1 LSCPKDGCLNK
12 ASAVIGCVL
21 RCWGVVGCL
30 LGLPA
35 LAQGA
40 GSGGIALDMAVE
52 TFAEGRSNPQ
62 LNGANPQQLTQI
74 GSAFAFGVLT
84 QTGSQE
90 LSLTGGISLRATDGS
105 GGEGVANGV
114 VDPFLTLRYARQ
126 ARDASLSFDLRFQ
139 ETDLVQTAPDAFGA
153 SIQTGTAKQRE
164 VGAEIGLKWRET
176 APLGFGVLASVQKTA
191 FIDGTAFGQGG
202 QVLRGTTRH
211 RVEAQARFDLDA
223 AHHLVATMGYRAFQ
237 QEATVGRRES
247 FHLENMYQI
256 DRPRGPFAV
265 NLRYTK
271 TEAGHRFSGMLRR
284 ELTLPDGIVRA
295 GIGAARGATGGR
307 YVTGNL
313 EYKTALVRGSF
324 EFRARRDLTSSD
336 QDDSEQINTSIGVR
350 YKFDATPLDGITVD
364 IDWAEAKNTQSGL
377 TTMNRV
383 FAISYARELSRTAR
397 FNIGLRRRELRDSV
411 TGVGRSNEIFMSFR
425 RKFSARF

>member
-1 LSCPKDGCLNK
+1 M
-12 ASAVIGCVL
+12 IGCVL
-21 RCWGVVGCL
+21 RCWAAAACL
-30 LGLPA
+30 LWLPA

-62 LNGANPQQLTQI
+62 LDGANPQHLKQI
-74 GSAFAFGVLT
+74 GSAFSFGVLT
-84 QTGSQE
+84 QTRSQE
-90 LSLTGGISLRATDGS
+90 LRLTGGVSLRATDGP
-105 GGEGVANGV
+105 GGESVANGV
-114 VDPFLTLRYARQ
+114 VDPFMALRYARQ
-126 ARDASLSFDLRFQ
+126 ARGASLSFDLRFQ
-139 ETDLVQTAPDAFGA
+139 ETDLVQTAPVAFGA
-153 SIQTGTAKQRE
+153 TVQTGTAKRRE

-176 APLGFGVLASVQKTA
+176 APLGFGVLASFQKTA

-202 QVLRGTTRH
+202 QVLRGTTR
-211 RVEAQARFDLDA
+211 RWLKAQARLDLDA
-223 AHHLVATMGYRAFQ
+223 AHHLVATVGYGAFR
-237 QEATVGRRES
+237 QEATMGQRES
-247 FHLENMYQI
+247 FHLDNMYQT

-271 TEAGHRFSGMLRR
+271 TQAGHRFSGMLRR

-313 EYKTALVRGSF
+313 EYKTALARGSF
-324 EFRARRDLTSSD
+324 EARLRRDLTSSD
-336 QDDSEQINTSIGVR
+336 QDDSEQINTSIGMQ
-350 YKFDATPLDGITVD
+350 YMFDATPLDGITVD

-383 FAISYARELSRTAR
+383 FAISYARELSRIAR
-397 FNIGLRRRELRDSV
+397 FNIGLRRRVLRDSV
-411 TGVGRSNEIFMSFR
+411 TGVGQSNEIFMSFR

>member
-12 ASAVIGCVL
+12 ANPVTLCVL
-21 RCWGVVGCL
+21 RCWAAAACL
-30 LGLPA
+30 FGLPA
-35 LAQGA
+35 LAQ
-40 GSGGIALDMAVE
+40 GSGGIALDMAFE

-62 LNGANPQQLTQI
+62 FDGANPQHLNQI
-74 GSAFAFGVLT
+74 GSAFSFGVLT
-84 QTGSQE
+84 QTRSQE
-90 LSLTGGISLRATDGS
+90 LSLTGGISLRATNGP
-105 GGEGVANGV
+105 GGESVTNGV
-114 VDPFLTLRYARQ
+114 VDPFLALRYARQ
-126 ARDASLSFDLRFQ
+126 ASLSFDLRFQ
-139 ETDLVQTAPDAFGA
+139 ETDLVKSARDAFGVTV
-153 SIQTGTAKQRE
+153 QTGTAKRRE
-164 VGAEIGLKWRET
+164 VGAEIGMKWRET
-176 APLGFGVLASVQKTA
+176 TPLGFGVLASVQKTA

-211 RVEAQARFDLDA
+211 RLEAQARFDLDA
-223 AHHLVATMGYRAFQ
+223 AHHLVATMGYRAFR
-237 QEATVGRRES
+237 QEATTGRRES
-247 FHLENMYQI
+247 FYLENMYQI

-271 TEAGHRFSGMLRR
+271 TEAGHRFSGMVRR
-284 ELTLPDGIVRA
+284 ELTLPDGIARA

-313 EYKTALVRGSF
+313 EYMTALVRGSF
-324 EFRARRDLTSSD
+324 EARLRRDLTSSD

-383 FAISYARELSRTAR
+383 FAISYTRELSRTAH

-411 TGVGRSNEIFMSFR
+411 TGVGRSNEIFLSFR

>member
-1 LSCPKDGCLNK
+1 
-12 ASAVIGCVL
+12 VIGCVL
-21 RCWGVVGCL
+21 RCWAAACV

-62 LNGANPQQLTQI
+62 LDGANPQHLNQT
-74 GSAFAFGVLT
+74 GSAFSFGVLT
-84 QTGSQE
+84 QTRSQE
-90 LSLTGGISLRATDGS
+90 LSLTGGISLRAPDGP
-105 GGEGVANGV
+105 GGESVANGI
-114 VDPFLTLRYARQ
+114 VDPFLALRYARQ
-126 ARDASLSFDLRFQ
+126 ARGASLSFDLRFQ
-139 ETDLVQTAPDAFGA
+139 ETDLAQTAPDAFGA
-153 SIQTGTAKQRE
+153 TLQTGTAKRRE
-164 VGAEIGLKWRET
+164 FGAEIGLKWRET
-176 APLGFGVLASVQKTA
+176 APLGFGVLASVHKTA

-211 RVEAQARFDLDA
+211 RLETQARLDLDA
-223 AHHLVATMGYRAFQ
+223 AHHLVATVGYRTFQ
-237 QEATVGRRES
+237 HEGTMEQRES
-247 FHLENMYQI
+247 FHLDNMYQI
-256 DRPRGPFAV
+256 DRPGGPFAV
-265 NLRYTK
+265 NLRYTN

-284 ELTLPDGIVRA
+284 ELTLPDGIARA
-295 GIGAARGATGGR
+295 GIGAARGATGGG

-313 EYKTALVRGSF
+313 EYKTALVRGIF
-324 EFRARRDLTSSD
+324 EVRARRDLTSSD

-350 YKFDATPLDGITVD
+350 YMFDVTPLDGITVE

-383 FAISYARELSRTAR
+383 FAISYTRELSRTAR

-425 RKFSARF
+425 SKFSARF

>member
-1 LSCPKDGCLNK
+1 LLCPKDGCLNK
-12 ASAVIGCVL
+12 ASALIGCVL
-21 RCWGVVGCL
+21 RCWAAACL
-30 LGLPA
+30 FGLPA

-62 LNGANPQQLTQI
+62 LDGENPQRLNQI
-74 GSAFAFGVLT
+74 SSAFSFGVLT
-84 QTGSQE
+84 QTRSQE
-90 LSLTGGISLRATDGS
+90 LSLTGGVSLRATNGP

-114 VDPFLTLRYARQ
+114 VDPFLALRYSRQ

-139 ETDLVQTAPDAFGA
+139 ETDLVQTAPGAFGA
-153 SIQTGTAKQRE
+153 SIQTGTAKRRE

-176 APLGFGVLASVQKTA
+176 APLGFGVLASVHKTA
-191 FIDGTAFGQGG
+191 FMDGNAFGQGG
-202 QVLRGTTRH
+202 QVLRGTTRQ
-211 RVEAQARFDLDA
+211 RLEVQARLDLDA
-223 AHHLVATMGYRAFQ
+223 AHHLVATMGYGAFR
-237 QEATVGRRES
+237 QEGTMGRRES
-247 FHLENMYQI
+247 FHLDNMYQI

-271 TEAGHRFSGMLRR
+271 TEAGHRFSGMVRR

-324 EFRARRDLTSSD
+324 EVRARRDLTSSD

-350 YKFDATPLDGITVD
+350 YMFDATPLDGITVD

-411 TGVGRSNEIFMSFR
+411 TGVGRSNEIFMSFL

>member
-1 LSCPKDGCLNK
+1 
-12 ASAVIGCVL
+12 VIGCVL
-21 RCWGVVGCL
+21 RCWGAACL

-40 GSGGIALDMAVE
+40 GSGGIALDMAFE

-62 LNGANPQQLTQI
+62 LDGANPQHLNQI
-74 GSAFAFGVLT
+74 GSAFSFGVLT
-84 QTGSQE
+84 QTRSQE
-90 LSLTGGISLRATDGS
+90 LRLTGGVSLRATDGS
-105 GGEGVANGV
+105 GGESVANGV
-114 VDPFLTLRYARQ
+114 VDPFLALRYARQ
-126 ARDASLSFDLRFQ
+126 ARDASFSFDLGFQ
-139 ETDLVQTAPDAFGA
+139 ETDLVQTDRDAFEA
-153 SIQTGTAKQRE
+153 SIQTGTAKRRE

-176 APLGFGVLASVQKTA
+176 APLGFGVLASFQKTA

-211 RVEAQARFDLDA
+211 RLEAQARLDLDA
-223 AHHLVATMGYRAFQ
+223 AHHVIATVGYRAFR
-237 QEATVGRRES
+237 QEATTGRRES
-247 FHLENMYQI
+247 FHLDNMYQI

-265 NLRYTK
+265 NLKYTK
-271 TEAGHRFSGMLRR
+271 TESGHRFSGMVRR
-284 ELTLPDGIVRA
+284 ELILPDGIARA

-313 EYKTALVRGSF
+313 EYKTALVRGSV
-324 EFRARRDLTSSD
+324 EVRARRNLTSSD

-350 YKFDATPLDGITVD
+350 YMFDATPLDGITVE

-397 FNIGLRRRELRDSV
+397 INIGLRRRELRDSV